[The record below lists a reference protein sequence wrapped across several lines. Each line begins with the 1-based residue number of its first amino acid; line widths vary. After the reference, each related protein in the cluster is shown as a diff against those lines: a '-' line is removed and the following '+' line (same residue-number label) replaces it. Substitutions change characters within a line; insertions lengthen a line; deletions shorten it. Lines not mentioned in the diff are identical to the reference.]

1 MSIEVKK
8 FSNALMAQ
16 PVRKEAAA
24 PAKTEKAESAP
35 AATQDKAQLS
45 GRYTVQMGDTLG
57 HIAQKF
63 YGKASRWPE
72 IFEANRDKL
81 RHPDILFHGTTLR
94 IPLDRPTVKSVAPE
108 VKAEPKVKIE
118 PKAEPK
124 TKPEVSVEP
133 QIEAKPKRNWDLGGV
148 APKPEVKPEPKAE
161 APKPEIKPAVEP
173 QYPTVGEYVKDR
185 FDNTVDNFTTGLQ
198 GAAEIAFPPLLLGEM
213 AAIQTKHRKKALEQ
227 IWNLPMDPQGNWK
240 IKAAEI
246 SDKASAD
253 AAKEIGQLPGV
264 RAIRATGEAIA
275 DGAIYIGNGVKAAG
289 EAVVDGVVATGEA
302 IADGA
307 IYIGKTVTTGVR
319 EAGQAIDRG
328 LTEAG
333 KAIDRGVTE
342 SRQGIGGFFQ
352 NLGRWIAGE

>member
-8 FSNALMAQ
+8 FSNALIAQ

-24 PAKTEKAESAP
+24 PKTEKTETAP

-45 GRYTVQMGDTLG
+45 GRYTVQVGDTLG

-72 IFEANRDKL
+72 IFNANRDKL

-94 IPLDRPTVKSVAPE
+94 IPLDRPIVKSVAPE
-108 VKAEPKVKIE
+108 AKAEPKV
-118 PKAEPK
+118 
-124 TKPEVSVEP
+124 SVEP
-133 QIEAKPKRNWDLGGV
+133 QTEAKPKRNWDLGGV
-148 APKPEVKPEPKAE
+148 ATKPEVKPEPKVE
-161 APKPEIKPAVEP
+161 APKAEPIVKPAVEP

-264 RAIRATGEAIA
+264 RALRATGEAIA

-307 IYIGKTVTTGVR
+307 IYVGNTVTTGVR
-319 EAGQAIDRG
+319 EAGKAIDRG

-342 SRQGIGGFFQ
+342 TRQGVGGFFQ